1 MAEPAPLPIKIKLA
15 DIDRSDRL
23 RPVDPDRAL
32 LISASLNESGLDTP
46 IKVRPASKKSKAPYV
61 LVIGG
66 HRCAAAELLG
76 WEEIDAI
83 VVDVTADQA
92 RMQEVDENLYR
103 AELTALDR
111 AVFLAEKKRLYEKLH
126 PETKHGGDRVS
137 EQVPIFG
144 NLVPRFSDEV
154 AERLGYGQSTIYRI
168 LQRANLPADIRARI
182 AGTPLADNGSELDA
196 LLKLEPSQRHRAL
209 DLITQGKAARVAV
222 AAKQLSG
229 VRDATPL
236 PEADVQLGTL
246 KRAWKAAGASA
257 REQFIEFLRLQGSLE
272 SQTGDD
278 T

>member
-1 MAEPAPLPIKIKLA
+1 MAEAAVLPIKIKLA

-23 RPVDPDRAL
+23 RPVDRDRAL

-46 IKVRPASKKSKAPYV
+46 IKVRRAPKKSKQPYV

-76 WEEIDAI
+76 WDEIDAFI
-83 VVDVTADQA
+83 VDLTADEA

-126 PETKHGGDRVS
+126 PETRHGGDRVS
-137 EQVPIFG
+137 DQVPIFG
-144 NLVPRFSDEV
+144 NLVPRFTDEV
-154 AERLGYGQSTIYRI
+154 AERLGLGPSTIYRI

-182 AGTPLADNGSELDA
+182 AGTPIADNGSELDT
-196 LLKLEPSQRHRAL
+196 LLKMEPAQRHPAL
-209 DLITQGKAARVAV
+209 DLILNGKAARVAV
-222 AAKQLSG
+222 AAKQLAG
-229 VRDATPL
+229 VRDAAPL
-236 PEADVQLGTL
+236 PEADVQLAAL

-257 REQFIEFLRLQGSLE
+257 RMQFLEFLRLQGTPE
-272 SQTGDD
+272 SQTGDN